1 MLQYPLLFYSK
12 QFFVNYSTSFVNHP
26 FIVPNSWSLLDSDFI
41 VLTTI
46 VFSHFNLLLLLLTL
60 TSLFYFILFFWPL
73 VQFWSF
79 SFSPLGN
86 SAAPQSHRLHSA
98 HSLKQFKLIFEIMKS
113 GLLREET
120 SRFLYLAKSLST
132 SKMQC
137 EFCLLMRWL
146 KLPVTLLQG
155 NEN

>member
-12 QFFVNYSTSFVNHP
+12 QLFVNYSTSFVNHP
-26 FIVPNSWSLLDSDFI
+26 FIVTNSWSLLDSVTLLFWQLLFFLI
-41 VLTTI
+41 SI
-46 VFSHFNLLLLLLTL
+46 CCYSSSYFSF
-60 TSLFYFILFFWPL
+60 LFYFIFLASGSIL
-73 VQFWSF
+73 IILILS
-79 SFSPLGN
+79 
-86 SAAPQSHRLHSA
+86 QSHRLHSA

-120 SRFLYLAKSLST
+120 SRFLYPAKSLST

-146 KLPVTLLQG
+146 KLPVTLLQA